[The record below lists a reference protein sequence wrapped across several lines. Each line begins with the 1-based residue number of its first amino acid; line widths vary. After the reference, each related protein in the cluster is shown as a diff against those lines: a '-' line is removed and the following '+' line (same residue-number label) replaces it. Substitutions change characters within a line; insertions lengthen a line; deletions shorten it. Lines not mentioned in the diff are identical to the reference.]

1 MDWNKSRD
9 WKGTIMK
16 KHLTI
21 SLVLALLLCLGTAT
35 AHAGSIAFTYDANG
49 RLTAAEYSNKKTIAW
64 TFDANGNPVRRAV
77 MGNTLYSGDI
87 NGDGTVDLTDLFL
100 ILQVCAGM
108 EPASDIFPE
117 AGLPGAP
124 DIGIKDALYLLE
136 KITAE
141 N

>member
-1 MDWNKSRD
+1 M
-9 WKGTIMK
+9 
-16 KHLTI
+16 
-21 SLVLALLLCLGTAT
+21 LVPALLLSLEAAT
-35 AHAGSIAFTYDANG
+35 AHAGRIAFTYDANG
-49 RLTAAEYSNKKTIAW
+49 RLTSAEYGNKKTIAW
-64 TFDANGNPVRRAV
+64 AFDANGNVIRQAV

-100 ILQVCAGM
+100 VLQVCAGM
-108 EPASDIFPE
+108 EPASDMFPE

-124 DIGIKDALYLLE
+124 DICIKDALYLLE